1 MDILINFLA
10 TYLIFI
16 FPLIGAYYLF
26 VKCDYIIAFKM
37 ALAFTIEKIVEFG
50 IKMTYF
56 TPRPYMVNHL
66 PTFVTIPPVDS
77 SFPSGHT
84 MLAFALATII
94 FLSHRKLGIILFI
107 VAGAIGVGRVL
118 ANVHYP
124 IDIISGLI
132 LGVTIGTF
140 CDKIKPYARRH
151 HTSPR
156 RKKAR

>member
-16 FPLIGAYYLF
+16 FPLIGAYFFFIKKDRIL
-26 VKCDYIIAFKM
+26 ILKM
-37 ALAFTIEKIVEFG
+37 LLAFVVERILEFL
-50 IKMTYF
+50 IKTAYF

-66 PTFVTIPPVDS
+66 PTYVTITPIDS

-84 MLAFALATII
+84 MVAFALATVI
-94 FLSHRKLGIILFI
+94 FRKNKKLGMILF
-107 VAGAIGVGRVL
+107 VLAGLIGIGRVM